1 MKDIKCPSC
10 GKTFRID
17 PSSFEEILLQIKDEE
32 FNKQIKERL
41 ILAEEDNKK
50 ALEILKRELKIQLIE
65 QNRIKESEIQTLE
78 SKLKIAEEKK
88 TNALNDLKNQATNK
102 INSLNKFNL
111 VLASF
116 FFSLMTLCVKNID
129 KRIPIY
135 ELVLFRSLL
144 SLIIT
149 LFIINLKNINPWGNN
164 RPLLILRGVLG
175 TLALVCIFYAI
186 RNMPLSISTVIQYT
200 YPIFISIF
208 AGIFI
213 NEKIT
218 KNIIIALI
226 IGWIGILVIL
236 NPIQLSNI
244 NVEIENISILIAFFG
259 AICTALAY
267 VTVKKLSFTE
277 NVYVIIEY
285 FPLVSFITL
294 LPIVL
299 INWVTPNWNELVW
312 IIGIGLFTQ
321 LGQTFLTIGLK
332 NLPASEASTIN
343 YLQVLFGSIWGVL
356 FFNEIININF
366 LLGASLV
373 LLGTII
379 STTKIMKST

>member
-1 MKDIKCPSC
+1 MIK
-10 GKTFRID
+10 I
-17 PSSFEEILLQIKDEE
+17 EEL
-32 FNKQIKERL
+32 
-41 ILAEEDNKK
+41 
-50 ALEILKRELKIQLIE
+50 
-65 QNRIKESEIQTLE
+65 
-78 SKLKIAEEKK
+78 EKK
-88 TNALNDLKNQATNK
+88 L
-102 INSLNKFNL
+102 NSLNKFNL
-111 VLASF
+111 VFASF

-135 ELVLFRSLL
+135 ELVFFRSLL
-144 SLIIT
+144 SLFIT
-149 LFIINLKNINPWGNN
+149 FFIINLKNINPWGNN
-164 RPLLILRGVLG
+164 KPLLVLRGLLG
-175 TLALVCIFYAI
+175 TIALFCIFYAI

-208 AGIFI
+208 AAIFI

-218 KNIIIALI
+218 RNLFIALF
-226 IGWIGILVIL
+226 IGWTGIIVIL
-236 NPIQLSNI
+236 NPSQLSNI
-244 NVEIENISILIAFFG
+244 SVKIENVSILIAFLG
-259 AICTALAY
+259 SICTALAY

-277 NVYVIIEY
+277 DVYVIIEY

-299 INWVTPNWNELVW
+299 INWVTPMWNELVW

-332 NLPASEASTIN
+332 NLPASEASRIN

-356 FFNEIININF
+356 FFSEIINIKF

-379 STTKIMKST
+379 STTKLIKKA